1 MCACPVRTGGR
12 CSYTKRHHPVSTV
25 GAPVSGANGRLAL
38 SLGSIAV
45 RTDAVLLQV
54 KPDPF
59 PGIEPQRQILIVGA
73 PVSGANGAG
82 SEVWFDSG
90 SHRGGAPTGTP
101 DPFPGIEPQ
110 RRILI
115 VGAPAPGANGGPAGH
130 SL

>member
-1 MCACPVRTGGR
+1 MG
-12 CSYTKRHHPVSTV
+12 
-25 GAPVSGANGRLAL
+25 LAL
-38 SLGSIAV
+38 RFGSIAV
-45 RTDAVLLQV
+45 RTVGGAPTGT
-54 KPDPF
+54 PDPF
-59 PGIEPQRQILIVGA
+59 PGIEPQRRILIVGA

-82 SEVWFDSG
+82 SEVRFDSG

>member
-1 MCACPVRTGGR
+1 MRACPVRTGGR
-12 CSYTKRHHPVSTV
+12 CSYTKRLHPVSTV

-38 SLGSIAV
+38 KSSSIPV
-45 RTDAVLLQV
+45 RTGGGAPTGT
-54 KPDPF
+54 PDPL
-59 PGIEPQRQILIVGA
+59 PGIEPQRRILIVGA

-101 DPFPGIEPQ
+101 DPIPGIEPQ